1 MNSNIFPDLT
11 EALRSV
17 ANRLSEDV
25 DFEGITD
32 ADALEMDLDDTN
44 GEK

>member
-1 MNSNIFPDLT
+1 MNSDSFPDLT

-17 ANRLSEDV
+17 ANRISEDV
-25 DFEGITD
+25 EFEITD
-32 ADALEMDLDDTN
+32 TFEVDLDDTN